1 MVGVEVLF
9 APLISLRVL
18 APGACGHQGLG
29 VSATDGF
36 SLPVDEPATYRS
48 GSEEIDKVGVDV
60 VLFLQI
66 YNRATTK
73 SYSERIDRVYSR
85 PLFCKSVADY
95 LALRRSTRWAWSS
108 SAILWYVIIL

>member
-36 SLPVDEPATYRS
+36 SLPVDEPATFRS

-60 VLFLQI
+60 VLFLKI
-66 YNRATTK
+66 YNTTK
-73 SYSERIDRVYSR
+73 TYSERIDMVFSR

-95 LALRRSTRWAWSS
+95 LALGRSTRWAWSLP
-108 SAILWYVIIL
+108 AIL